1 MAEAALKAEEMME
14 IDRAPALT
22 VNRFG
27 TPDLNDKGLWMTRRI
42 RERQPHLQDRFILGW
57 LGGLT
62 AKNENYFVH
71 TKNAVALAEKIT
83 EGLNPTP
90 SVKVWFVL
98 AKDPKDKDQV
108 NEAAD
113 LYESIMRWATDI
125 GALRVIDLD
134 RFTDVSKPLIQDRL
148 GGRLLIEET
157 MYAKPK
163 K

>member
-1 MAEAALKAEEMME
+1 MAETAAKAGEMME
-14 IDRAPALT
+14 VAAHEAQT

-27 TPDLNDKGLWMTRRI
+27 TPDLNDKGIWMTRRI
-42 RERQPHLQDRFILGW
+42 REKYGHLQDRFIVGW

-71 TKNAVALAEKIT
+71 TKNAVALAEKVT
-83 EGLNPTP
+83 EGLNPIP

-98 AKDPKDKDQV
+98 AKDPKNSEHIED
-108 NEAAD
+108 AAD
-113 LYESIMRWATDI
+113 LYQAIAKWASDM

-134 RFTDVSKPLIQDRL
+134 KFTDVPKPLIQRRL

-157 MYAKPK
+157 MYIKTEK
-163 K
+163 